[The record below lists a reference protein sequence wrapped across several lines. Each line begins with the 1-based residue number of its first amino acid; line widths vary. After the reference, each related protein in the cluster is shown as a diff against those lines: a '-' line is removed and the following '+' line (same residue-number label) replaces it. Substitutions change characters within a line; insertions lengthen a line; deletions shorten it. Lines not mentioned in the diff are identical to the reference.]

1 MTLRSV
7 VATRTGDLL
16 VFRKEELV
24 LVLAPPAAQAGHAIV
39 SILPCARGFLVATE
53 RVRRLRPT
61 PCCCIAVVCGAG
73 GLVSGWPVM
82 LCAHDEFHF

>member
-53 RVRRLRPT
+53 RVLRLRPPLLT
-61 PCCCIAVVCGAG
+61 LTAPCCCIAVVCGAG
-73 GLVSGWPVM
+73 GLVSRG
-82 LCAHDEFHF
+82 L